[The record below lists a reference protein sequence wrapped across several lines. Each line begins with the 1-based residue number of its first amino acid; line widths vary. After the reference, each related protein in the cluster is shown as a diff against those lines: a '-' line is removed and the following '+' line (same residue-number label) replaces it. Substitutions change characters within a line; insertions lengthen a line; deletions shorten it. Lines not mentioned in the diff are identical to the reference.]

1 MQKGTAMLN
10 FQGYSEFSVH
20 RSQQRLEKADRIL
33 GKRVVRRIL
42 AFALYLFGADF
53 QGIAQLLAIPQNT
66 MKSRLLRIWD
76 EGLVSFEDRR
86 RKSSAFLPAAETS
99 EVSPRPPP
107 KVSIENEFVHVIWAG
122 NEGLKMPKKNKIQCR
137 TVLLTLLAAKMLCRD
152 EVAQALEVSTERTR
166 KLKTALIKHD
176 VAALIDQRRGQ
187 QHDYQVTPELKAE
200 MIQQFFLNISTGV
213 STSSQRL
220 SDDLKERCQ
229 SNLDP
234 RIIRIHLAKLGLP
247 KIRETLPKLLR
258 GTKKT

>member
-1 MQKGTAMLN
+1 MLN
-10 FQGYSEFSVH
+10 FQGYSEFSLH

-53 QGIAQLLAIPQNT
+53 QVIAQILAIPQNT
-66 MKSRLLRIWD
+66 VKSRLRRLWS

-86 RKSSAFLPAAETS
+86 RKASAFLPVAETD
-99 EVSPRPPP
+99 ERPSPR
-107 KVSIENEFVHVIWAG
+107 VSMANEFINVTWAENEI
-122 NEGLKMPKKNKIQCR
+122 LKIPKKNTIQCR
-137 TVLLTLLAAKMLCRD
+137 TVLLTLLAAKILGRD
-152 EVAQALEVSTERTR
+152 EVAQALGVSPERTR

-187 QHDYQVTPELKAE
+187 QHDYQVTPQLKAE

-229 SNLDP
+229 TDLDP
-234 RIIRIHLAKLGLP
+234 RIIRIHLVKLGLP
-247 KIRETLPKLLR
+247 EIRDTLPKLLR
-258 GTKKT
+258 GVKKT